1 MPWATAFAAPHLARC
16 PSGMFAG
23 VPSYIELTLIQEVTY
38 MKKFKNKG
46 HGYTV
51 CRCFVG
57 QRSAS
62 DVVAALL
69 AVHQS

>member
-1 MPWATAFAAPHLARC
+1 
-16 PSGMFAG
+16 MFSG
-23 VPSYIELTLIQEVTY
+23 VPSYIELTLIWEVTD
-38 MKKFKNKG
+38 MKKLENKS

-51 CRCFVG
+51 CRRFSG